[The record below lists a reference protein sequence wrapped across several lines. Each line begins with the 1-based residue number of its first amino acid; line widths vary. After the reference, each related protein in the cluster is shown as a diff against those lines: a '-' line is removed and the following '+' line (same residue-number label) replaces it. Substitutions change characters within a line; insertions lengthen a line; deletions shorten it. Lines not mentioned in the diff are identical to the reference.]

1 MNVAAKLGDGDP
13 NAELLFEVLRVAVKV
28 RTGRDFRWESP
39 LGAGCFS
46 SVGRSLAGASA
57 EGDEFFVIIYKSDK

>member
-28 RTGRDFRWESP
+28 RTGRDVRWKSP
-39 LGAGCFS
+39 LGLVVFHLLEDP
-46 SVGRSLAGASA
+46 SLARRAKVMNSL
-57 EGDEFFVIIYKSDK
+57 